1 MQTVLN
7 PEYKTGIF
15 KQELKNRF
23 LCEVEIDGESTVCY
37 VPSSCHLSN
46 FLSLQGKKVI
56 LIPTMAKDARTQ
68 YAVYAVPYKRSY
80 LILNTSMANR
90 AIEASLR
97 GRRFAYLGK
106 RKNVIKEHYVDGYKS
121 DLFIEDTNTIIEIK
135 SVLSTD
141 DEVSGGKVCVD
152 IALISKIG
160 VFIINILTN
169 PVTDYGEIQDDI
181 YAKVESKFKKQPF
194 LFKRKKL
201 IFDFQTITYC
211 EGQMDEQAEY
221 LLAKSNNDLMECI
234 KIYEEPEEFSDDL
247 YGKILSGIQEAYG
260 INNHVPRTKND
271 TFGMEFLEL
280 H

>member
-141 DEVSGGKVCVD
+141 
-152 IALISKIG
+152 
-160 VFIINILTN
+160 T
-169 PVTDYGEIQDDI
+169 
-181 YAKVESKFKKQPF
+181 YAKFPTVFSERSLLQ
-194 LFKRKKL
+194 LEKL
-201 IFDFQTITYC
+201 ERLMSAGYNVHYIIVSLNPYVK
-211 EGQMDEQAEY
+211 GIN
-221 LLAKSNNDLMECI
+221 LLADTQFADALNKCI
-234 KIYEEPEEFSDDL
+234 E
-247 YGKILSGIQEAYG
+247 
-260 INNHVPRTKND
+260 H
-271 TFGMEFLEL
+271 GMTISAFTCRLKDNKFQIEHMLQIVKK
-280 H
+280 